1 MNDITTLII
10 YTIAIYGL
18 CFGIQHKALF
28 LHNKNDFFDT
38 MFKCT
43 YCTGFHCGW
52 SVYLMFYFFNKSEF
66 NYDMIFDMTIF
77 AFYGASMC
85 YIIDT
90 VIRYFESNIIVQYE
104 NSETEIEEE

>member
-1 MNDITTLII
+1 MNEFATLII
-10 YTIAIYGL
+10 HTIAIYGI
-18 CFGIQHKALF
+18 CFGLQHKATI
-28 LHNKNDFFDT
+28 LHGKSEFIDK

-52 SVYLMFYFFNKSEF
+52 IVFLIFYLLNTEVYNVKLLVE
-66 NYDMIFDMTIF
+66 MTMF

-90 VIRYFESNIIVQYE
+90 VIRYFESNIEVYE
-104 NSETEIEEE
+104 EIDND